1 MSALTTA
8 HSGLLRHLRR
18 LLARPLTAAATPA
31 TGIGFGDPVIGLITV
46 ELHRLRRDER
56 LVTITTRGG
65 HRHDGVRVTAVRRH
79 HAVLHHGENR
89 ILLPL
94 RFIEALAPQHATGT
108 GGPR

>member
-8 HSGLLRHLRR
+8 PSGLLRRLRE
-18 LLARPLTAAATPA
+18 LLARPLTTAPTP
-31 TGIGFGDPVIGLITV
+31 TTGFGDPVIGLITV
-46 ELHRLRRDER
+46 ELHRLRRAER

-79 HAVLHHGENR
+79 HAVLHHDQDR

-94 RFIEALAPQHATGT
+94 RFIEALAPHTPTDRTAA
-108 GGPR
+108 PR